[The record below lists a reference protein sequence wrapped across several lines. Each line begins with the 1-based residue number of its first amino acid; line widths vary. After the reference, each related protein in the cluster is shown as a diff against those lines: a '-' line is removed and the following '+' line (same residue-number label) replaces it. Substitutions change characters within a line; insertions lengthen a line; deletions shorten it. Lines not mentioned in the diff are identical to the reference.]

1 MAGKKDNRYEGMSA
15 SKAKRERAK
24 DEREALKRSAKRTRA
39 ILIAIPV
46 LIIAQESRSPLPR
59 PYDRSLSLS

>member
-46 LIIAQESRSPLPR
+46 AQSIPLF
-59 PYDRSLSLS
+59 SFQIG